1 MLTGPGFVPFDP
13 ARRAR
18 SRARRLGRAIALLAL
33 AGCGTDA
40 AAPTP
45 VADPAALYWALTL
58 DRRAITISTVAP
70 YDTIRLAATPYNAL
84 GEVITDAPAVSYR
97 STDPERLQVDSLGLV
112 HALKT
117 GFGIKVIASLTLG
130 PLTHADTATFNVTD
144 VSSPP
149 VLDSFSIHPV
159 PPDTA
164 VWFANA
170 LSFIDFYGPKPVPY
184 VALDDHDVPV
194 PDLVV
199 EYRSSDTTIATID
212 QFGLLLGVRPGIVKI
227 SATTTAYGITKAD
240 TVPFAITMPTGQV
253 VLIQK
258 STTPGGPPV
267 VFSPSQVTIAVGGRI
282 IWINATGSNAD
293 VTFDDP
299 TNVAEDFMCGCGSGN
314 IPAFG
319 DTTGVGFALPKYRI
333 FTAPG
338 RYPYHD
344 TITGASGEIVVEA
357 RPSEARRTR

>member
-1 MLTGPGFVPFDP
+1 MLTRPGLVSLDP

-18 SRARRLGRAIALLAL
+18 SRARRLGRALALLAL

-40 AAPTP
+40 VAPTP
-45 VADPAALYWALTL
+45 IADPSALYWALTL

-84 GEVITDAPAVSYR
+84 GDAIADAPAITYR
-97 STDPERLQVDSLGLV
+97 STDPERIQVDSAGLV
-112 HALKT
+112 HALET
-117 GFGIKVIASLTLG
+117 GFGIQVIASLTLG
-130 PLTHADTATFNVTD
+130 PLTHADTATINVTN

-149 VLDSFSIHPV
+149 VLDTFSIHPV
-159 PPDTA
+159 PPDSA

-170 LSFIDFYGPKPVPY
+170 LSFTDFYGPKPVPY
-184 VALDDHDVPV
+184 VALDTNGAPV
-194 PDLVV
+194 PNLVV
-199 EYRSSDTTIATID
+199 EYRSSDTTIATVD
-212 QFGLLLGVRPGIVKI
+212 QFGLLLGVRPGIVKVT
-227 SATTTAYGITKAD
+227 ATTTAYGITKAD
-240 TVPFAITMPTGQV
+240 TVPYAITMPTGQV
-253 VLIQK
+253 VFIQK
-258 STTPGGPPV
+258 TTTPGAPPIM
-267 VFSPSQVTIAVGGRI
+267 FTPSQVTIAVGGRI
-282 IWINATGSNAD
+282 IWFNTTGSNAD

-319 DTTGVGFALPKYRI
+319 DTTGVGFSFPQYRI
-333 FTAPG
+333 FTAAG

-357 RPSEARRTR
+357 PPAEVRRAR